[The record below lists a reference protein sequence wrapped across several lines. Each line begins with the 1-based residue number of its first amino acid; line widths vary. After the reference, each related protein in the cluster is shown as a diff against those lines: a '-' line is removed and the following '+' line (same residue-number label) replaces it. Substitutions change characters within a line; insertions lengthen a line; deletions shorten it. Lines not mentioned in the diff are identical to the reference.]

1 MPTKKQTNIFIGT
14 LSLWKTRIICSNLVL
29 FTKIIKIFFW
39 ACQIELKAE
48 VISCDFAS
56 LALSIHMNMYF
67 LGVKSTAHPP
77 IIGALGHSTHFI
89 VKQPNTAM
97 VNIDAIMLCLV

>member
-1 MPTKKQTNIFIGT
+1 MKTQFCYMFPLSSAQVKNKQKSNQIIQHMPKKKQPNIFIGT

-56 LALSIHMNMYF
+56 LALSIHMMKNPDV
-67 LGVKSTAHPP
+67 GVR
-77 IIGALGHSTHFI
+77 
-89 VKQPNTAM
+89 M
-97 VNIDAIMLCLV
+97 R